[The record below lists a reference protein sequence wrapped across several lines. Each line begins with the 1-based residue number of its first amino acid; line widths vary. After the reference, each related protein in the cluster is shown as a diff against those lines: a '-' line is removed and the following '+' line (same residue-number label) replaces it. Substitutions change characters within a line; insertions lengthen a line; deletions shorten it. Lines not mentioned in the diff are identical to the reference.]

1 MPRKA
6 RIDAA
11 GALHHIIVR
20 GMERRAIFHGER
32 DRGDLIERLETIL
45 PDTSTVCY
53 AWAFMPNHFHL
64 LLRTGT
70 VPLATVMRRLLTG
83 YVVGYNKRH
92 KRHGSLLQN
101 RYKSILCQ
109 EDQYLLEL
117 VRYIHLNPLRGG
129 LVKDLPE
136 LGAYPFSGHS
146 ALMDEVE
153 RKWQDVDFVLRLFGE
168 RTFAARKR
176 YLEFVQDGVSQ
187 GRRPELTGGG
197 LIRSLGGWD
206 QVKSLRG
213 GEQRL
218 KGDERILGDS
228 DFVLEVLKG
237 SQERLERRYA
247 LRAKGFGIEALAER
261 VADLFGV
268 QPAAILA
275 PGKYKHVVPA
285 RSLFCYW
292 AVRELGE
299 TTTSL
304 ARRLGMS
311 QPGVSVAVRRGKAIA
326 KQHGVTLLDD
336 GCPGPAQE

>member
-20 GMERRAIFHGER
+20 GMEGRAIFRSDR
-32 DRGDLIERLETIL
+32 DREDLLKRLAAIL
-45 PDTSTVCY
+45 PDTSTACY
-53 AWAFMPNHFHL
+53 AWALMPNHFHL

-83 YVVGYNKRH
+83 YVVTYNKH
-92 KRHGSLLQN
+92 HNRHGSLFQN

-109 EDQYLLEL
+109 EDLYLREL

-129 LVKDLPE
+129 LVKDLSE
-136 LGAYPFSGHS
+136 LGAYRFSGHS
-146 ALMDEVE
+146 ALTGKVE

-168 RTFAARKR
+168 RISSARR
-176 YLEFVQDGVSQ
+176 QYVEYVHNGISM

-197 LIRSLGGWD
+197 LIRSLGGWE
-206 QVKSLRG
+206 QIKLLRQ

-228 DFVLEVLKG
+228 DFVLEVLQE

-247 LRAKGFGIEALAER
+247 LRSKGVGIEALAER
-261 VADLFGV
+261 VAKLFGV
-268 QPAAILA
+268 EKAAILG
-275 PGKYKHVVPA
+275 PGKYRHVVPA

-299 TTTSL
+299 TATSL

-311 QPGVSVAVRRGKAIA
+311 QPGVSVAVRRGEEIA
-326 KQHGVTLLDD
+326 KEHDVKILDD
-336 GCPGPAQE
+336 SC